1 MCNEYC
7 YLEPCKCDT
16 IFSTTFNL
24 YLQSDFYKYD
34 IDKNQWSLITEDTSK
49 VGGPML
55 IFDHQMCI
63 DLEKSKI
70 YVFGG
75 QSLFISIAEG
85 PNSPGE
91 KMYSG

>member
-1 MCNEYC
+1 
-7 YLEPCKCDT
+7 
-16 IFSTTFNL
+16 
-24 YLQSDFYKYD
+24 
-34 IDKNQWSLITEDTSK
+34 
-49 VGGPML
+49 ML

-91 KMYSG
+91 KMYSGKILR